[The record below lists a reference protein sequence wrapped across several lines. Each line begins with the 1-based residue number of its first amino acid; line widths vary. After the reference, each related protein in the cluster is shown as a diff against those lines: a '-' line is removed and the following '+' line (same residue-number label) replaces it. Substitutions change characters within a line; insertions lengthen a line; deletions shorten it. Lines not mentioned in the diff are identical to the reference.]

1 MVCDKVACN
10 EDVPMKIVFAIIA
23 ALLLMSSASASA
35 ATVTY
40 NNATYAVSTVTGR
53 YGDNVATLQSQVWW
67 GDSAA
72 ALSFAL
78 LVGNQLGTPNNPAT
92 SPLFMSGTFSNKAIG
107 YAYVI
112 RNGHSGVTQTSYN
125 LSSRNVTYAVATL
138 TPVPIP
144 AAGLVLIS
152 ALAGVKLLGRR
163 SRKVPA

>member
-10 EDVPMKIVFAIIA
+10 EDVPMKTVFAIIA
-23 ALLLMSSASASA
+23 ALLLMSSASA

-40 NNATYAVSTVTGR
+40 NNATYTVSTVTGR

-72 ALSFAL
+72 ALSFAQL
-78 LVGNQLGTPNNPAT
+78 LGNQLGTPNNPAT
-92 SPLFMSGTFSNKAIG
+92 SPLFMSGTSGNKALG
-107 YAYVI
+107 YANVI
-112 RNGHSGVTQTSYN
+112 RNGRGGVTQTSYN

-144 AAGLVLIS
+144 AAGLMLIS
-152 ALAGVKLLGRR
+152 ALAGAVLLGRR
-163 SRKVPA
+163 SRQVPA